1 METYAE
7 AHNVPI
13 LNANGRRF
21 YAQFIREAQ
30 PHRILELGTAIGY
43 SALLMLSHTQAGA
56 AVTTL
61 ELSAERYREAQA
73 YLARSSYAAQVTQ
86 LRGNAGELLT

>member
-1 METYAE
+1 MALMETTALLQEMETYAE

-30 PHRILELGTAIGY
+30 PHRFETIVGRL
-43 SALLMLSHTQAGA
+43 
-56 AVTTL
+56 
-61 ELSAERYREAQA
+61 QA
-73 YLARSSYAAQVTQ
+73 YLQLANTPPYQTEIFSRGDGLARTRRMTDAKGGT
-86 LRGNAGELLT
+86 E